1 MSNKKRSSRR
11 QLKIS
16 IRPNDHVMSNLS
28 QKKDAIDNSD
38 NIEEIRVG
46 DAGHV
51 LEKDQMK
58 GTYME
63 KERGVSGNTDYD
75 VHTENNSNENDKFE
89 SVKTYATVAHSY
101 ELKFDTSLLF
111 KQTKISDDGKEIV
124 IFDDE
129 LVAKGSSKIDNINVN
144 ADGCCFFVEGIG
156 AIASG
161 LGTPLRMDTMT
172 TQMCHEGV
180 GQIEF
185 ARVLVEFDVE
195 KGFKNVIDIH
205 YKDKQNKTKGKKS
218 VMVEYQWKPGICS
231 HCKVF
236 GHSIGK
242 CDKRPRTV
250 EEIEITK
257 KKKEQSNENMKDR
270 DGFRDVFR
278 KNRNFQGKVNST
290 FNKYQSKPT
299 VREEQIKAIKTTA
312 NKYVVLS
319 QNELEEK
326 SELNMLKDRII
337 EEDRMKEKDLQNEDE
352 EDAVDIRDGIAGM
365 CGTYEIKGKN
375 DYVLN

>member
-28 QKKDAIDNSD
+28 QKKDVIDNSD
-38 NIEEIRVG
+38 NIEEIKVG

-51 LEKDQMK
+51 LEKDQIK
-58 GTYME
+58 DTYME
-63 KERGVSGNTDYD
+63 KEGGVSGNTDYD
-75 VHTENNSNENDKFE
+75 VHTE
-89 SVKTYATVAHSY
+89 TTP
-101 ELKFDTSLLF
+101 
-111 KQTKISDDGKEIV
+111 IM
-124 IFDDE
+124 
-129 LVAKGSSKIDNINVN
+129 
-144 ADGCCFFVEGIG
+144 EGIG

-172 TQMCHEGV
+172 AQMCREGV

-185 ARVLVEFDVE
+185 ARVLVEFDLE

-218 VMVEYQWKPGICS
+218 VMVKYQWKPGICS

-250 EEIEITK
+250 EEIEIA
-257 KKKEQSNENMKDR
+257 KKKEQSNENMTYR

-290 FNKYQSKPT
+290 FNKYQI
-299 VREEQIKAIKTTA
+299 REEQIKAIKTTA

-337 EEDRMKEKDLQNEDE
+337 VDQYLNQKLQPSLDETTLSLTSGGSLIEDFSFLALQ
-352 EDAVDIRDGIAGM
+352 ILSSFRI
-365 CGTYEIKGKN
+365 
-375 DYVLN
+375 